1 MNSDVMSSRVR
12 MQEEELKQ
20 LTKEVKET
28 LDTNLTEEKSFGTVD
43 LWNVRRQM
51 KSATR
56 FSRRWE
62 LS

>member
-1 MNSDVMSSRVR
+1 

-20 LTKEVKET
+20 LTQEVKET
-28 LDTNLTEEKSFGTVD
+28 LDTNLNDEKSFGTVD

-51 KSATR
+51 KSASR